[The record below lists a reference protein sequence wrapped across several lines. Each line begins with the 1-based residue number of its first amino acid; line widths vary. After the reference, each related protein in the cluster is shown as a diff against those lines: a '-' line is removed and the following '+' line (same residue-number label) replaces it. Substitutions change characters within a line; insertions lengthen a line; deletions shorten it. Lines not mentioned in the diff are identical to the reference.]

1 MWQCPLCRSPID
13 MSASVIQ
20 CSNNHSFDKA
30 KAGYVNLLPVQFKNS
45 KSPGDDKSMVRARR
59 EFHDLN
65 GYGPL
70 KQRMTDIVAQYYTDT
85 YNNENVD
92 INADINTKPELAIY
106 DAGCGEGSYL
116 NALVTGLEAKG
127 IQTTGSG
134 SDIAKIAVELAAKA
148 YKSQQFVVA
157 SSFDLPIESNT
168 QDVVIQVFAP
178 GSSEEYARVLKAGGL
193 LLTVDPAPMH
203 LFELKSLVYDNPA
216 EHAVDKEARVGFEQS
231 MDETVNYPLH
241 FDNDEQKIALIKMTP
256 YYWRLPPDRLADIV
270 EKLNQVTVDFRVQAW
285 LKMPETV

>member
-70 KQRMTDIVAQYYTDT
+70 KQRMADIVAQYYTDT
-85 YNNENVD
+85 RSSD
-92 INADINTKPELAIY
+92 NADINAKPELAIY

-116 NALVTGLEAKG
+116 NALVTGLEAIG
-127 IQTTGSG
+127 IHTSGSG

-157 SSFDLPIESNT
+157 SSFDLPIGSNT

-216 EHAVDKEARVGFEQS
+216 KHAVDKETRVGFEQS

-256 YYWRLPPDRLADIV
+256 YYWRLPPDRLAEIV

-285 LKMPETV
+285 LKMPETA

>member
-85 YNNENVD
+85 RSSD
-92 INADINTKPELAIY
+92 NADINAKPELAIY

-116 NALVTGLEAKG
+116 NALVIGLKAKS
-127 IQTTGSG
+127 IHTTGSG

-178 GSSEEYARVLKAGGL
+178 GSSEEYTRVLKAGGL

-216 EHAVDKEARVGFEQS
+216 KHAVDKEARVGFEQS

-256 YYWRLPPDRLADIV
+256 YYWRLPPDKLANIV

>member
-13 MSASVIQ
+13 ISASVIQ
-20 CSNNHSFDKA
+20 CSNNHSYDKA

-70 KQRMTDIVAQYYTDT
+70 KQRMTDIVAQYYTDSRKR
-85 YNNENVD
+85 ENAS
-92 INADINTKPELAIY
+92 INGKEELAIY

-116 NALVTGLEAKG
+116 NALVTGLEANG
-127 IQTTGSG
+127 INTSGSG

-216 EHAVDKEARVGFEQS
+216 KHAVEKEQRVGFEQTL
-231 MDETVNYPLH
+231 DETVNYPLH

-256 YYWRLPPDRLADIV
+256 YYWRLPPDRLAVIV
-270 EKLNQVTVDFRVQAW
+270 EKLNHVTVDFRVQAW
-285 LKMPETV
+285 LKMPETA

>member
-20 CSNNHSFDKA
+20 CSSNHSFDKA

-106 DAGCGEGSYL
+106 DTGCGEGSYL

-216 EHAVDKEARVGFEQS
+216 KHAVDKEARVGFEQS

>member
-85 YNNENVD
+85 RSSD
-92 INADINTKPELAIY
+92 NADINAKPELAIY

-116 NALVTGLEAKG
+116 NALVTGLKAKS
-127 IQTTGSG
+127 IHTTGSG

-178 GSSEEYARVLKAGGL
+178 GSSEEYTRVLKAGGL

-216 EHAVDKEARVGFEQS
+216 KHAVEKEERVGFEQS

-256 YYWRLPPDRLADIV
+256 YYWRLPPNRLAEIV

>member
-13 MSASVIQ
+13 ISASVIQ

-70 KQRMTDIVAQYYTDT
+70 KQRMTDIVAQYHND
-85 YNNENVD
+85 NRNSENTSV
-92 INADINTKPELAIY
+92 NTNPELAIY

-116 NALVTGLEAKG
+116 NALVTGLEAKD
-127 IQTTGSG
+127 IHTTGSG

-216 EHAVDKEARVGFEQS
+216 KHAVEKEERVGFVQS
-231 MDETVNYPLH
+231 MDETENYPLH
-241 FDNDEQKIALIKMTP
+241 FDNNEQKIALIKMTP

-270 EKLNQVTVDFRVQAW
+270 EKLSQVTVDFRVQAW
-285 LKMPETV
+285 LKPSECI

>member
-13 MSASVIQ
+13 ISASVIQ

-45 KSPGDDKSMVRARR
+45 KSPGDDKNMVRARR

-70 KQRMTDIVAQYYTDT
+70 KQRMVEIVSQYFSDS
-85 YNNENVD
+85 VD
-92 INADINTKPELAIY
+92 RANAVNANADQELTIY

-116 NALVTGLEAKG
+116 NALVAGLESEGFSIK
-127 IQTTGSG
+127 GSG

-148 YKSQQFVVA
+148 YKKQQFVVA
-157 SSFDLPIESNT
+157 SSFDLPIAPET
-168 QDVVIQVFAP
+168 QNAIIQVFAP
-178 GSSEEYARVLKAGGL
+178 GSSEEYARVLKAGGI
-193 LLTVDPAPMH
+193 LLTVDPAPDH

-216 EHAVDKEARVGFEQS
+216 KHEVQKEARDGFTQS
-231 MDETVNYPLH
+231 LDETVNYPLH

-270 EKLNQVTVDFRVQAW
+270 TSLTQVTVDFRVQVWQKSTDAS
-285 LKMPETV
+285 

>member
-45 KSPGDDKSMVRARR
+45 KSPGDDKNMVRARR

-85 YNNENVD
+85 CSSD
-92 INADINTKPELAIY
+92 NADISAKSELAIY

-116 NALVTGLEAKG
+116 NALVTGLKAKG

-157 SSFDLPIESNT
+157 SSFDLPIKSNT

-216 EHAVDKEARVGFEQS
+216 KHAVDKEARVGFEQS
-231 MDETVNYPLH
+231 LDETVNYPLH

-256 YYWRLPPDRLADIV
+256 YYWRLPPDKLANIV

>member
-13 MSASVIQ
+13 ISASVIQ

-30 KAGYVNLLPVQFKNS
+30 KSGYVNLLPVQFKNS

-65 GYGPL
+65 GYRPL

-85 YNNENVD
+85 RGSD
-92 INADINTKPELAIY
+92 NTRASIKPEFAIY

-116 NALVTGLEAKG
+116 NALVTGLESNG
-127 IQTTGSG
+127 INSLGRG

-148 YKSQQFVVA
+148 YKAQQFVVA
-157 SSFDLPIESNT
+157 SSFDLPIESHS

-178 GSSEEYARVLKAGGL
+178 GNSEEYARVLKAGGL

-203 LFELKSLVYDNPA
+203 LYELKLLVYENPA
-216 EHAVDKEARVGFEQS
+216 KHAVEKEEREGFTQS
-231 MDETVNYPLH
+231 LDETVNYPLH

-256 YYWRLPPDRLADIV
+256 YYWRLPPDRLAGIV
-270 EKLNQVTVDFRVQAW
+270 GQLNQVTVDFRVQAW
-285 LKMPETV
+285 LKKPETV